1 MVARFRS
8 RRKNARKLLAVIG
21 IIAVLVVVI
30 ALIFVEA
37 RVYGTGFAGKT
48 LWDWLQLLI
57 IPLVLAVAALLF
69 NLATT
74 RTEHKN
80 CHATLRARSTDCRA
94 TLRTRPKP
102 RTR

>member
-1 MVARFRS
+1 MQYFRCLLYWPGLVQLNNRGGSMVARFRS

-80 CHATLRARSTDCRA
+80 C
-94 TLRTRPKP
+94 
-102 RTR
+102 